1 MFVMSASHT
10 VWSLHTCG
18 IDLRQVSYLHAVS
31 AYKKRLYKKRLVDG
45 SIVKKRTLVDFY
57 QAKKLVSYIHS
68 QKLLR

>member
-1 MFVMSASHT
+1 MVSQNSGMM
-10 VWSLHTCG
+10 
-18 IDLRQVSYLHAVS
+18 QVLKLGSVQCRGVVALHAVS